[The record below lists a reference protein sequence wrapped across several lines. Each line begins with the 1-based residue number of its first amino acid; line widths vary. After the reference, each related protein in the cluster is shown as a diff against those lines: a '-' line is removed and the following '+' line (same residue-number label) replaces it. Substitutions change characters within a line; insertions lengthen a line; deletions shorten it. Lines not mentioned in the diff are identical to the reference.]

1 MGVELS
7 EQETIIN
14 IMRTE
19 DRAEIYTSDSTMIT
33 KLDRKVKE
41 HPDIWKI
48 LTENTVSGK
57 VVSKTYSCPKKLVS
71 LRNHTVNKEN
81 TGIPDGLREY
91 MERKRAE
98 QQEGE

>member
-41 HPDIWKI
+41 NPGIWKI
-48 LTENTVSGK
+48 LTENTVSGI
-57 VVSKTYSCPKKLVS
+57 VVSKMYSCPKKLVS
-71 LRNHTVNKEN
+71 LRNRPV
-81 TGIPDGLREY
+81 TGGNSGNPDALREY

>member
-41 HPDIWKI
+41 NPGIWKI
-48 LTENTVSGK
+48 LEENTVSGK
-57 VVSKTYSCPKKLVS
+57 IVSKTYGCPKKLVS
-71 LRNHTVNKEN
+71 LRNRPVIGGNSGN
-81 TGIPDGLREY
+81 PDALRKY

>member
-41 HPDIWKI
+41 NPDIWKI

-71 LRNHTVNKEN
+71 LRNRPVIGGNSGN
-81 TGIPDGLREY
+81 TDALREY
-91 MERKRAE
+91 MERKRTE